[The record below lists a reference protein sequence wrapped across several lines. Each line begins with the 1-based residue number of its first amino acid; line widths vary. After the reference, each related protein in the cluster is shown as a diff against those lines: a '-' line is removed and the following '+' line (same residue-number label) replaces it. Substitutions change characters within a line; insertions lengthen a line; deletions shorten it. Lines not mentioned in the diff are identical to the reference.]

1 MITTNLFN
9 ETLIKPV
16 TDGAD
21 KLLIVSGYAT
31 SAMAFHHLEEIK
43 QINKAVEIELI
54 VGMSVQDGLSLT
66 NHKGFQKLSNDL
78 ANFQCSYLAKRPPVD
93 RKSVV

>member
-9 ETLIKPV
+9 EVLINPLSK
-16 TDGAD
+16 GAD

-43 QINKAVEIELI
+43 QINNSVEIELI
-54 VGMSVQDGLSLT
+54 VGMSIQDGLSLT

-78 ANFQCSYLAKRPPVD
+78 ANFQCSYLAKRPPVHS
-93 RKSVV
+93 KV